1 MDIEALWDE
10 LETSLTPLLLEFRSR
25 LDSLDI
31 SQKPDHT
38 LLTAADI
45 AVQEHIVARI
55 LAHDPGASIVAEE
68 AGDQPG
74 GTATSQ
80 RIWIID
86 PIDGTAEFVR
96 PDRREY
102 CSVVCLLENRQP
114 VAALVVAPQIG
125 AGGRAVSMRVVGPGS
140 SIEVNGQPRLSNSMQ
155 APLRASVTRSSAA
168 AERPWEKLM
177 ADAGFELKT
186 RTTSQTLDMVRT
198 CVDLSQETGAAL
210 APFSLFYREA
220 QKVWDGAAGMCL
232 AQTAGLRVCDGHGRD
247 RHLINLDLRAVEPT
261 FASTL
266 VAAPAIADQFLAWSS
281 G

>member
-1 MDIEALWDE
+1 MDIKALWDE

-25 LDSLDI
+25 LESLEI

-45 AVQEHIVARI
+45 AVQEYIVARI

-68 AGDQPG
+68 AGDQQG
-74 GTATSQ
+74 GAATSQ

-102 CSVVCLLENRQP
+102 CSVVCLLEDRQP

-125 AGGRAVSMRVVGPGS
+125 TGGTAVSMRVVGPGS
-140 SIEVNGQPRLSNSMQ
+140 SIEVNGEPRPGISMS
-155 APLRASVTRSSAA
+155 APLRASVTRSST
-168 AERPWEKLM
+168 AERPWERLM

-198 CVDLSQETGAAL
+198 CVDLSQETGTAL

-247 RHLINLDLRAVEPT
+247 RHVINLDLRAVEPT

-266 VAAPAIADQFLAWSS
+266 VAAPAVVDQFLAWSS

>member
-1 MDIEALWDE
+1 VDIAALWDE
-10 LETSLTPLLLEFRSR
+10 LETSLTPLLLEYRSR
-25 LDSLDI
+25 LDSLHI

-55 LAHDPGASIVAEE
+55 LAHDPGANIVAEE
-68 AGDQPG
+68 TGDQPA

-80 RIWIID
+80 RVWIVD

-96 PDRREY
+96 PNRREY
-102 CSVVCLLENRQP
+102 CSVVCVLEDRQP

-125 AGGRAVSMRVVGPGS
+125 TDGTAVSTRVVGPGS
-140 SIEVNGQPRLSNSMQ
+140 PIEVNGQPRSGIPTST
-155 APLRASVTRSSAA
+155 PLRASVTRSSAA
-168 AERPWEKLM
+168 AERPWERLM
-177 ADAGFELKT
+177 ADVGFELKT

-198 CVDLSQETGAAL
+198 CVDLSQETSGAL
-210 APFSLFYREA
+210 VPFSLFYREA
-220 QKVWDGAAGMCL
+220 QKVWDGAAGICL
-232 AQTAGLRVCDGHGRD
+232 AQTAGLRVCDGHGQD
-247 RHLINLDLRAVEPT
+247 RHVINLDLGAVEPT

>member
-1 MDIEALWDE
+1 VDVKALWDE

-25 LDSLDI
+25 LDSLEI

-45 AVQEHIVARI
+45 AVQEYIVARI

-68 AGDQPG
+68 AGDQQG
-74 GTATSQ
+74 GAATSQ

-96 PDRREY
+96 SDRREY
-102 CSVVCLLENRQP
+102 CSVVCLLEDRQP

-125 AGGRAVSMRVVGPGS
+125 AGGTAVSMRVVGPGS
-140 SIEVNGQPRLSNSMQ
+140 SIEVNGEPRPGISMSV
-155 APLRASVTRSSAA
+155 PLRASVTRSSAA
-168 AERPWEKLM
+168 ERPWERLM

-247 RHLINLDLRAVEPT
+247 RHIINLDLRAVEPT

-266 VAAPAIADQFLAWSS
+266 VAAPAIIDQFLAWSS

>member
-1 MDIEALWDE
+1 VGIKALWDE
-10 LETSLTPLLLEFRSR
+10 LETSLPPLLLSFRAR

-31 SQKPDHT
+31 STKPDRT

-55 LAHDPGASIVAEE
+55 LAHDPGAMIVAEE
-68 AGDQPG
+68 AGDRTG
-74 GTATSQ
+74 GTVTSQ
-80 RIWIID
+80 RIWIVD

-96 PDRREY
+96 PDRQEY
-102 CSVVCLLENRQP
+102 CSVVCLLDHRRP

-125 AGGRAVSMRVVGPGS
+125 TGGTAVSVRVVGPGS
-140 SIEVNGQPRLSNSMQ
+140 PIEVNSKPLLGNPMV
-155 APLRASVTRSSAA
+155 APLRASVTRSSSA
-168 AERPWEKLM
+168 AERPWERLM
-177 ADAGFELKT
+177 ADAGFKLKT

-198 CVDLSQETGAAL
+198 CVDLSQETGGEL
-210 APFSLFYREA
+210 TPFALFYREK

-232 AQTAGLRVCDGHGRD
+232 AQTAGLRVCDGRGRD
-247 RHLINLDLRAVEPT
+247 RYIISLDLRAAEPT

-266 VAAPAIADQFLAWSS
+266 VAAPAIAEEFLAWSS

>member
-1 MDIEALWDE
+1 VDIKALWDE

-25 LDSLDI
+25 LDSLQV

-45 AVQEHIVARI
+45 AVQEHIVKRI
-55 LAHDPGASIVAEE
+55 LAHDPGANIVAEE
-68 AGDQPG
+68 AQDQPG

-86 PIDGTAEFVR
+86 PIDGTAEFVL

-125 AGGRAVSMRVVGPGS
+125 VGGTAVSMRVVGRGS
-140 SIEVNGQPRLSNSMQ
+140 SIEVNGQPRPGISIS

-198 CVDLSQETGAAL
+198 CVDLSQETGAAM

-232 AQTAGLRVCDGHGRD
+232 AQTAGLRVCDGHGQD
-247 RHLINLDLRAVEPT
+247 RHVIDLDLRTVEPT

-266 VAAPAIADQFLAWSS
+266 VAAPAVADQFLAWSS